1 MSEIVEII
9 DTLESRLKKL
19 LHKIDQLEQTSS
31 ELNQQLN
38 KATTVI
44 QNQSNEIDTL
54 KKQYETLKMTN
65 SLLGSDENKRETK
78 LKINSLIREIDYCIA
93 QLSD

>member
-9 DTLESRLKKL
+9 DTLESRLQKL
-19 LHKIDQLEQTSS
+19 FTKIDGLEQTSS
-31 ELNQQLN
+31 QLRVELQ

-44 QNQSNEIDTL
+44 QQQSSDMDAL
-54 KKQYETLKMTN
+54 KKQYESLKITN
-65 SLLGSDENKRETK
+65 SLLGSEENKRDTK

>member
-9 DTLESRLKKL
+9 DTLEGKLKKL
-19 LHKIDQLEQTSS
+19 LNKIDYLEQTSL
-31 ELNQQLN
+31 ELNRELI
-38 KATTVI
+38 KSTTII
-44 QNQSNEIDTL
+44 QNQSNEIDAL
-54 KKQYETLKMTN
+54 KKDCETLKMTN
-65 SLLGSDENKRETK
+65 SLLGSEENKRDTK